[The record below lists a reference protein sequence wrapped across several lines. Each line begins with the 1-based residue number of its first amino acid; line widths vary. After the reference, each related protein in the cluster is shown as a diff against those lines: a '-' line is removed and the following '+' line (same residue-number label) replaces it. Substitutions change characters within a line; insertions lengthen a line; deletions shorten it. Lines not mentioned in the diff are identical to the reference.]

1 MKISGPKNRN
11 FGQKIYIFCDKNPK
25 NFLYKNRKYFVIKI
39 DILSKKYC
47 EKIQKKTL
55 CIKIENILV

>member
-47 EKIQKKTL
+47 EKIQKKRY
-55 CIKIENILV
+55 V